1 MVNEATVRYL
11 LAVFSDFIRMATA
24 DLPTK
29 GRLEAE

>member
-11 LAVFSDFIRMATA
+11 LAVFSGFVRMAAT